1 MISILDIYVIKW
13 TDKDGTKK
21 EERFPNERTALKKCS
36 ELTADGIE
44 FERYK
49 LTTVKSE
56 EVTTVTNPF

>member
-13 TDKDGTKK
+13 TEKDGTKK
-21 EERFPNERTALKKCS
+21 EEQFPNERSALKRCS
-36 ELTADGIE
+36 ELTACEIE

-56 EVTTVTNPF
+56 EVTTVKNPF